1 MIEIRTSNCYF
12 KYRSLENPKRVLDIL
27 INKRLYGA
35 KYLALNDPMEGQFDF
50 DLSGKFD
57 HPVLQEMFDERA
69 KTLICSLSK
78 KKNDDDIPN
87 NGILWSMYAD
97 EHRGCCIEVEV
108 ENTEW
113 KKEEVYYTSRKP
125 IVNERVSVTD
135 ILGIKNIQ
143 WKYED
148 EVRFINTNP
157 ESPYLKVKIK
167 AVYLGVRMSA
177 EDVALYTSLINAVD
191 KDIKVR
197 QLKRK
202 ELDWTRN

>member
-1 MIEIRTSNCYF
+1 MSYF

-27 INKRLYGA
+27 INNRLYGA
-35 KYLALNDPMEGQFDF
+35 KYLALNDPMEGLFES
-50 DLSGKFD
+50 DLSEKSD
-57 HPVLQEMFDERA
+57 HPAIQEMFGEHA

-87 NGILWSMYAD
+87 KGILWSMYAD

-108 ENTEW
+108 EDADW
-113 KKEEVYYTSRKP
+113 KKEEIYYSIRKP
-125 IVNERVSVTD
+125 IINDRVSVTD

-143 WKYED
+143 WMYED

-157 ESPYLKVKIK
+157 ESPYLKVKVK

-177 EDVALYTSLINAVD
+177 EDVALYTSLIKAIDPLIN
-191 KDIKVR
+191 VR
-197 QLKRK
+197 QLKRN
-202 ELDWTRN
+202 EIDWTRNFEQ

>member
-1 MIEIRTSNCYF
+1 MSYF

-50 DLSGKFD
+50 DLSKKFD
-57 HPVLQEMFDERA
+57 LPALQELFNERA

-78 KKNDDDIPN
+78 KKNEEDIPN
-87 NGILWSMYAD
+87 NAILWSMYAD

-108 ENTEW
+108 EDTDW
-113 KKEEVYYTSRKP
+113 KKKEVFYSDRKP
-125 IVNERVSVTD
+125 IVTERVSVTD

-167 AVYLGVRMSA
+167 TVYLGVRMSA
-177 EDVALYTSLINAVD
+177 EDVALYTSLIKAID
-191 KDIKVR
+191 KNIDVR